1 MSANSMDTSGDSP
14 TSKKINLTPITNAS
28 QSQIAQKTWEISNSI
43 QGCLLKTILEQTYFH
58 LFMFNFVK
66 KLILLKRYINSTK

>member
-43 QGCLLKTILEQTYFH
+43 QGCLLKIILEQEKTYFH
-58 LFMFNFVK
+58 LFMLNFD
-66 KLILLKRYINSTK
+66 

>member
-28 QSQIAQKTWEISNSI
+28 QTQIAQKTWEISNSI
-43 QGCLLKTILEQTYFH
+43 QGF
-58 LFMFNFVK
+58 K
-66 KLILLKRYINSTK
+66 KII